1 MIADPKNTQ
10 IFYKPD
16 ETFSWF
22 DTSNITN
29 PGIHTVCINNR
40 DSHEKVVYLNF
51 ISFPK
56 NKYTN
61 NGNSKK
67 EAQMKAIEQKQLNE
81 THSTMMV
88 NFEMF
93 ILKVNCCLSW

>member
-10 IFYKPD
+10 IFYKHD
-16 ETFSWF
+16 ETFAWY

-56 NKYTN
+56 NKYAKQNTMDEARV
-61 NGNSKK
+61 K
-67 EAQMKAIEQKQLNE
+67 EIEQKQLND

-88 NFEMF
+88 KFELVLEKLAVVF
-93 ILKVNCCLSW
+93 